1 MIKKTWKEFQQCKL
15 LWWVNR
21 SLHLFGWAIVIQTEE
36 SGEITDVYPAR
47 VTFRGFVEADED
59 SGFEEL
65 TRYLAA
71 ESDALMSDL
80 DLIQET
86 THYPAIPA
94 NCPDNKT
101 A

>member
-47 VTFRGFVEADED
+47 VKFRGFVEDDEE
-59 SGFEEL
+59 SGFEGL

-71 ESDALMSDL
+71 ESDALISDL
-80 DLIQET
+80 DLNPENT
-86 THYPAIPA
+86 
-94 NCPDNKT
+94 N
-101 A
+101 